1 MSDLSHKTDH
11 SLESFHPSYCRQ
23 SLLLSLGQVDLSI
36 SYQISWHRVQPS
48 WEMIHSPNQKF
59 NKKILKRKLSKTHW
73 IEIEQLKPVVSTSAS
88 FQGFL
93 LSYNNIYIAAF
104 SVSFQSIWKPFRG
117 QIISS
122 INLLLGSIIV
132 ADKNSVLNQVSTIS
146 RAGKDAGKLHYWQYI
161 PMRSLPFWLVK
172 ISFHLTNVEKGKL
185 TSKYLEVHTLL
196 LNIQLHLLGFHPL
209 Q

>member
-1 MSDLSHKTDH
+1 
-11 SLESFHPSYCRQ
+11 
-23 SLLLSLGQVDLSI
+23 
-36 SYQISWHRVQPS
+36 
-48 WEMIHSPNQKF
+48 MIHLPNQKF

-88 FQGFL
+88 FQDFL

-185 TSKYLEVHTLL
+185 TSKYLKVHTLL